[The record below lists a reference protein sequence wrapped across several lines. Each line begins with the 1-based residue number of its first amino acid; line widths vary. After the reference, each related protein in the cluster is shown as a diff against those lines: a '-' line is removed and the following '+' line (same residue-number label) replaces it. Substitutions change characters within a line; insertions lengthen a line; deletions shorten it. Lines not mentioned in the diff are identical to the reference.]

1 MIAAFFT
8 FTNCKTCQGEGYQL
22 VGEGYTDEHPVCCKE
37 CSGEGVLEVCARCEH
52 PLTLIQGVETCPCT
66 HPVEVTRQGH
76 EVVITREDK
85 DLGYCT
91 PAIDGQGVSHG
102 WNAYANRQP
111 EHGFA
116 RAVLEE
122 FAKLK
127 DAVTF
132 VKREGVA
139 L

>member
-1 MIAAFFT
+1 MSAAFFT
-8 FTNCKTCQGEGYQL
+8 FTDCNACQGEGYQL
-22 VGEGYTDEHPVCCKE
+22 AGEGHADEHPVCCTE
-37 CSGEGVLEVCARCEH
+37 CDGEGALEVCARCEH
-52 PLTLIQGVETCPCT
+52 PFTLTQGVETCPCT
-66 HPVEVTRQGH
+66 CPVEVTRQGH
-76 EVVITREDK
+76 EVVVTHKKK

-102 WNAYANRQP
+102 WNAYANQRP
-111 EHGFA
+111 EGGFA

-122 FAKLK
+122 FTKLR